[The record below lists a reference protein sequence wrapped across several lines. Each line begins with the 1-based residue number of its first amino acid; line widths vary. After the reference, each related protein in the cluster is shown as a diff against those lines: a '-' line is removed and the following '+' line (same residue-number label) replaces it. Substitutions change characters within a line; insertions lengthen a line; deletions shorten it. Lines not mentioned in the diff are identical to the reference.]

1 MSIEDGEALTKSVRE
16 SAKAEIKRSLQKFMG
31 KKIESRKDFRI
42 LQGILSKRYK
52 ALETE
57 KERQE
62 HLKTNKMELK

>member
-1 MSIEDGEALTKSVRE
+1 
-16 SAKAEIKRSLQKFMG
+16 MG

-62 HLKTNKMELK
+62 HFKTNKMELK